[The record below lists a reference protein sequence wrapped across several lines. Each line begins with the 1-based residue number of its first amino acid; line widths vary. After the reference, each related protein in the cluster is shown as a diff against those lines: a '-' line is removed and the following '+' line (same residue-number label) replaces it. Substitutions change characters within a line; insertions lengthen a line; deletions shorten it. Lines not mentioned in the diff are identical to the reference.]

1 MGEFLRGWR
10 RKVGCVTL
18 LLACAVVGMWVRSYF
33 GGMDHV
39 VQPIVGSII
48 TLHKSPSTSHP
59 VIWVSTPLQD
69 PDRKHWMKGNLG
81 YHSDQW
87 LRREWGGFVF
97 SHHVKQP
104 RLQLVFPYW
113 SIILPLTLLSAYLIL
128 VPSWKRPTTTSQPHA

>member
-1 MGEFLRGWR
+1 
-10 RKVGCVTL
+10 VTL
-18 LLACAVVGMWVRSYF
+18 LLACAVVGMWVRSYFALESVEFTF

-97 SHHVKQP
+97 SDHFASDTAVGLSDPGPLMEATNNNEPTPCVNSFEAGDGKQASS
-104 RLQLVFPYW
+104 RW
-113 SIILPLTLLSAYLIL
+113 
-128 VPSWKRPTTTSQPHA
+128 